1 MENMKKALNLN
12 TKMEEQAAEREK
24 RGKSQTGTV
33 RRVAGK
39 TNASGKTKLISAKVS
54 PEQWALFTQ
63 INKARGSSN
72 NSALNVLIAEF
83 IKENKEYLD

>member
-1 MENMKKALNLN
+1 MKSMKTSLNLE
-12 TKMEEQAAEREK
+12 MEEKAAEREQ
-24 RGKSQTGTV
+24 RGKSQSGTV

-39 TNASGKTKLISAKVS
+39 TNSSGKTKLISAKVS
-54 PEQWALFTQ
+54 PEQWALFTR

-83 IKENKEYLD
+83 IKDNQEYLD